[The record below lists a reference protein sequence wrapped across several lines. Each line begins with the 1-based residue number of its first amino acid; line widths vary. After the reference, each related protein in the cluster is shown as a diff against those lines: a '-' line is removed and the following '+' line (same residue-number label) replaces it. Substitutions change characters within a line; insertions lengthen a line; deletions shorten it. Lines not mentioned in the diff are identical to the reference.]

1 GAEIERKRAMVQMP
15 DEPAPA
21 PAPAA
26 QQDGEGE
33 PADAMLNPEIET
45 AHT

>member
-26 QQDGEGE
+26 QQDGEGQSSQA
-33 PADAMLNPEIET
+33 PG
-45 AHT
+45 AHTGTA